1 MLKWRYLGDRPP
13 WEQLVGEVRGLV
25 LLLVCRE
32 GVRPMVLLGE
42 PTLVLLEFLRWLCR
56 SLVAPSWNVFGK
68 APSNMVNSGVFNS
81 NREISTICAA
91 FLTSELFGS
100 VVQVIIRETASLVSL
115 EFTKSVGSI

>member
-42 PTLVLLEFLRWLCR
+42 PWVEAEEHQNQGRKKEHR
-56 SLVAPSWNVFGK
+56 S
-68 APSNMVNSGVFNS
+68 
-81 NREISTICAA
+81 ICPLA
-91 FLTSELFGS
+91 SEP
-100 VVQVIIRETASLVSL
+100 TW
-115 EFTKSVGSI
+115 K